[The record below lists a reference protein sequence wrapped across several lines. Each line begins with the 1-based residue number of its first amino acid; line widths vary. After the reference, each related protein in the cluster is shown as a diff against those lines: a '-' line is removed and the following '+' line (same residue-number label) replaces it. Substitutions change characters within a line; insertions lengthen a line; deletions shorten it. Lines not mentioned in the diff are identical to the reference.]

1 MKKDITVL
9 IIFLA
14 CFICIIAINQ
24 SLAKPSIF
32 IIREYDAES
41 MQGPCKIVD
50 YTINGYATSA
60 VFYNYENGRY
70 EAFIQE
76 LEREGRLTK

>member
-14 CFICIIAINQ
+14 CFVGIIAINQ

-41 MQGPCKIVD
+41 IQGTCKIVD
-50 YTINGYATSA
+50 YTINGYSTSA
-60 VFYNYENGRY
+60 IFYNYENGRY
-70 EAFIQE
+70 DDFMAE
-76 LEREGRLTK
+76 LEREGRVTR

>member
-1 MKKDITVL
+1 MKKDLTVL
-9 IIFLA
+9 AIFLA
-14 CFICIIAINQ
+14 CFIGIIAINQ
-24 SLAKPSIF
+24 NLARPSIF

-60 VFYNYENGRY
+60 VFYNYEGGRY
-70 EAFIQE
+70 EDFIQE
-76 LEREGRLTK
+76 LEREGRVTK